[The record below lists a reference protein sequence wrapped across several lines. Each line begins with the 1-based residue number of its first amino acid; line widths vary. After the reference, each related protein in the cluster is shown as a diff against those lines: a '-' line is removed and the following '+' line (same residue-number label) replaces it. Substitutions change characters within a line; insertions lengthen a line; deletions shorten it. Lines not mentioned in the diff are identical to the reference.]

1 MGGKVWPCH
10 TRWSQ
15 QRHPALPFLTDPWFY
30 VLAIPAVLITG
41 ISKGGF
47 AGGAGNLLVPLM
59 ALTIPAPM
67 AAGIALPLLCAMDVS
82 GLKAW
87 WGRWDKR
94 EMRVLVPGAL
104 IGILLGAFA
113 FQMFSDR
120 AIKGLVGVVTLA
132 FLARTLWLRRHAE
145 APPPAP
151 HDPVKGSIC
160 AAASGFTSTLAHAGS
175 PPLAIYLYPRRLDRQ
190 VMAAT
195 SVVFFGIVNYVKL
208 IPYFFLGNLSVAN
221 LSTSLLL
228 LPFAPVGVYLGIWLQ
243 KRVPDALFYK
253 LLYALLLLTGL
264 KLSWDGLVG

>member
-1 MGGKVWPCH
+1 M
-10 TRWSQ
+10 
-15 QRHPALPFLTDPWFY
+15 PFITEPWFY

-59 ALTIPAPM
+59 ALVVPAPI

-104 IGILLGAFA
+104 LGILLGALA
-113 FQMFSDR
+113 FHAVSDR
-120 AIKGLVGVVTLA
+120 AIKAMVGVTTLV

-145 APPPAP
+145 PPPPAP

-160 AAASGFTSTLAHAGS
+160 AAASGFTSTIAHAGS
-175 PPLAIYLYPRRLDRQ
+175 PPLAIYMYPRRLERQ

-195 SVVFFGIVNYVKL
+195 TVVFFGIVNYVKL
-208 IPYFFLGNLSVAN
+208 VPYYLLGNLSTSN
-221 LSTSLLL
+221 LATSLVL
-228 LPFAPVGVYLGIWLQ
+228 LPLAPVGVYLGIWLQ
-243 KRVPDALFYK
+243 KYVSDALFYK
-253 LLYALLLLTGL
+253 LLYALLLVTGVKLT
-264 KLSWDGLVG
+264 WDGIFA